1 MSVIDQSA
9 VNNSDETGTPLD
21 ASRGDIA
28 ESIRLIAQPDTMVDA
43 AVDVLATRHQ
53 VSTQDAV
60 DLLNQAAGDHD
71 RPVGEVARDVVL
83 IGLPS
88 LPTQIELRPSSSEE
102 LTTVPLSGSPTDSTT
117 PQPPAGVA
125 AVQRALSAAVSSA
138 LLERLVALASWPDVL
153 KAVSDLAAFVVPGC
167 EAAAVTVLREG
178 APATVVST
186 DHRARY
192 VDETQYS
199 NGQGPYLRA
208 AHTHQMVRI
217 DDINSLPAGQAWAQ
231 AALEVGFVSVL
242 TLTLLT
248 GTQTAAT
255 LSMYASRGDGWSDES
270 LAAAQAVADQAGSA
284 IAFAERLMTDS

>member
-9 VNNSDETGTPLD
+9 VSDSDENGTPP
-21 ASRGDIA
+21 GDSHGDVT
-28 ESIRLIAQPDTMVDA
+28 ESIRLIAEPDNMVDA
-43 AVDVLATRHQ
+43 AIDVLATRHQ

-71 RPVGEVARDVVL
+71 RPLGEVARDVVL

-88 LPTQIELRPSSSEE
+88 LPTQIELRPSSSAE
-102 LTTVPLSGSPTDSTT
+102 LATVSLSGSSTDST
-117 PQPPAGVA
+117 PQAPSGVA
-125 AVQRALSAAVSSA
+125 AVQRALSAVVSSA

-186 DHRARY
+186 DHRARL

-217 DDINSLPAGQAWAQ
+217 DDISSLPAGQAWAQ